1 LVTDWAPSPPAPV
14 LAGRLV
20 AGAALVGPVVGA
32 VVEVELEL
40 ELLLQPA
47 AASAAATT
55 AAKPILLSLRTVVPP
70 GVGRS
75 CRLISPKVEVPRD
88 SRAGAARRWSFSSI
102 RPWTASASA
111 YGGGSAARIRLPPG
125 AAGIR
130 SMACS
135 DGIEKPG

>member
-1 LVTDWAPSPPAPV
+1 VPA
-14 LAGRLV
+14 
-20 AGAALVGPVVGA
+20 AALVGA
-32 VVEVELEL
+32 VVAELELEL

-47 AASAAATT
+47 AASSAAAT

-70 GVGRS
+70 GVGSFRS
-75 CRLISPKVEVPRD
+75 GDQPGAS
-88 SRAGAARRWSFSSI
+88 SSAGCADRELGSARRRSFSSGWP
-102 RPWTASASA
+102 RLGTASTSA
-111 YGGGSAARIRLPPG
+111 YDGGSGGRIRLPSG